1 MTSRSVE
8 DLERSE
14 CILENRVCGPNIQA
28 LRLDIA
34 PGNCNIEQSN
44 EPAKEI
50 CTMAGPD
57 PKETKVRI
65 TPRGEDFPRW
75 YTDVIAAAELA
86 DYSPV
91 RGCMVI
97 RPWGY
102 AIWELI
108 QKTLDGMLKES
119 GHQNAYFP
127 LLIPEGFLRREAE
140 HVEGFSPE
148 LAVVTHAGGKELEE
162 KLVVRPTS
170 ETIIYDSFAKWIRS
184 WRDLPLLINQWAN
197 VVRWEMRTRLFLRTT
212 EFLWQEGHTAHAT
225 HEEAQKEVAAILE
238 TYRSLVEET
247 MAIPVIAG
255 VKSDGEKF
263 AGALRTFSI
272 EAMMQ
277 DRKALQCGTSHD
289 LGQNFSRAF
298 GVKFLDSEGR
308 EQHAWQTSWGAST
321 RLIGALIM
329 VHGDDR
335 GIIMPPRIAPLQS
348 VIVPIWKDDAQR
360 ENLTAAAGGIASQ
373 LVRAGISCR
382 VDGRDVRPA
391 WKYYEW
397 ERKGV
402 PVRLELGPRDAAQD
416 QVMIVRRDTNEKF
429 AAPQAGLSETVKK
442 TLAALQTNLF
452 ERAKKFRE
460 ESTFEAGTWEEFTGI
475 LSGSGGFVRASW
487 CGAAACEARIKTET
501 KATIRC
507 IPEDGMSTP
516 GACIACR
523 APSTLKPVFALSY

>member
-1 MTSRSVE
+1 MST
-8 DLERSE
+8 
-14 CILENRVCGPNIQA
+14 N
-28 LRLDIA
+28 
-34 PGNCNIEQSN
+34 
-44 EPAKEI
+44 
-50 CTMAGPD
+50 D
-57 PKETKVRI
+57 PKEIKVKI

-75 YTDVIAAAELA
+75 YTDVIAAAEMA

-91 RGCMVI
+91 KGCMVI

-108 QKTLDGMLKES
+108 QKTLDGMLKKS
-119 GHQNAYFP
+119 GHENAYFP

-170 ETIIYDSFAKWIRS
+170 ETIIYDSFAKWIHS

-197 VVRWEMRTRLFLRTT
+197 IVRWEMRTRLFLRTT

-225 HEEAQKEVAAILE
+225 HEEAETEVKAILGI
-238 TYRSLVEET
+238 YRALVEET
-247 MAIPVIAG
+247 MAVPVLPG
-255 VKSDGEKF
+255 VKSDGERF
-263 AGALRTFSI
+263 AGALRTYTI

-277 DRKALQCGTSHD
+277 DGKALQCGTSHD

-298 GVKFLDSEGR
+298 GVKFLDQEGK
-308 EQHAWQTSWGAST
+308 EQLVWQTSWGVST

-335 GIIMPPRIAPLQS
+335 GIVLPPPVAPLQA
-348 VIVPIWKDDAQR
+348 VIVPIWRNDAQR
-360 ENLTAAAGGIASQ
+360 GELTAAAHRLAKGLEEEGI
-373 LVRAGISCR
+373 RCR
-382 VDGRDVRPA
+382 VDDRDVRPA

-402 PVRLELGPRDAAQD
+402 PVRVEIGPRDAEQN
-416 QVMIVRRDTNEKF
+416 QVVVVRRDTNEKSAF
-429 AAPQAGLSETVKK
+429 PQAELPALLKK
-442 TLAALQTNLF
+442 TLGDIQTALFRRAAN
-452 ERAKKFRE
+452 FRE
-460 ESTFEAGTWEEFTGI
+460 ENTFDAKTWEEFTGI
-475 LSGSGGFVRASW
+475 IGGMGGFVRASW
-487 CGAAACEARIKTET
+487 CGAAACEARIKSET

-507 IPEDGMSTP
+507 IPSDATQTP
-516 GACIACR
+516 GACISCG
-523 APSTLKPVFALSY
+523 APSTLRPVFALSY